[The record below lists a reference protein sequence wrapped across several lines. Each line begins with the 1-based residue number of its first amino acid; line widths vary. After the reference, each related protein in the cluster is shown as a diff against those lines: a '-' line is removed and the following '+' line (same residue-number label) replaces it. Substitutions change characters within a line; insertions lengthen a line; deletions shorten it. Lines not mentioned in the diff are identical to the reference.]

1 MGEKLKG
8 LFWIAASV
16 SALVAAAEPFNH
28 STLQPF
34 NSYTNHAGYPVD
46 GVPVALDSRTVTLSN
61 ATETLT
67 LPLSIFPEEERRR
80 IAADYVAAD
89 PDASPTALL
98 VPEPVRQAI
107 AAGEKAIR
115 RSRLRAS
122 KGLCTREESDA
133 FCAQTSAALSSWL
146 DAQLEAGA
154 ILPAER
160 QALPW

>member
-8 LFWIAASV
+8 LFLIAVSV

-28 STLQPF
+28 ATLQPF
-34 NSYTNHAGYPVD
+34 NSYTNHAGHAVS
-46 GVPVALDSRTVTLSN
+46 GVPVALDARTVTLSN
-61 ATETLT
+61 ETEVVTV
-67 LPLSIFPEEERRR
+67 PLSIFPETERRR
-80 IAADYVAAD
+80 LAADFVILD
-89 PDASPTALL
+89 PSAGPSALL

-115 RSRLRAS
+115 RSRLRAE

-133 FCAQTSAALSSWL
+133 FCAQTSAALRTYL
-146 DAQLEAGA
+146 DAQLNAGA

-160 QALPW
+160 EALPW

>member
-1 MGEKLKG
+1 MRFSKNTLHLYLTALLTSSFFLLTSLPAPGGEG
-8 LFWIAASV
+8 
-16 SALVAAAEPFNH
+16 
-28 STLQPF
+28 
-34 NSYTNHAGYPVD
+34 YTNHAGYPVP
-46 GVPVALDSRTVTLSN
+46 GLPVALDSRTVTLSN
-61 ATETLT
+61 ATETLI
-67 LPLSIFPEEERRR
+67 LPLSIFPEAERRR

-115 RSRLRAS
+115 RSRLRAE

-133 FCAQTSAALSSWL
+133 FCAQTAAALSSWL

-154 ILPAER
+154 ILPSER
-160 QALPW
+160 EALPW

>member
-1 MGEKLKG
+1 M
-8 LFWIAASV
+8 IAVSV

-34 NSYTNHAGYPVD
+34 NSYTNHAGHPVP
-46 GVPVALDSRTVTLSN
+46 GIPVALDSRTVTLSN
-61 ATETLT
+61 AAESLT

-80 IAADYVAAD
+80 IAADYVAAH
-89 PDASPTALL
+89 PDVSPTALL

-122 KGLCTREESDA
+122 KGLCTPEESA
-133 FCAQTSAALSSWL
+133 SFCSRTESSLRAYL
-146 DAQLEAGA
+146 DAQLTSG
-154 ILPAER
+154 LLTPSER
-160 QALPW
+160 TALGH

>member
-1 MGEKLKG
+1 M
-8 LFWIAASV
+8 IAVSV

-34 NSYTNHAGYPVD
+34 NSYTNHAGHPVP
-46 GVPVALDSRTVTLSN
+46 GIPVALDSRTVTLSN
-61 ATETLT
+61 AAESLT

-80 IAADYVAAD
+80 IAADYVTAN
-89 PDASPTALL
+89 PDVPPTALL

-122 KGLCTREESDA
+122 KGLCTQEESDA
-133 FCAQTSAALSSWL
+133 FCAQTAAALRTYL